1 MQRLKE
7 KKPSGKNLIPI
18 LLQQPLH
25 LYTLKGK
32 RKEEREGGKKERKPE
47 LVGEVPSEC
56 VLLAKTNA
64 SSSWELARRSSS
76 PCVNA
81 DRKPDCSSLLPDGR
95 QPRLRPL
102 ETSKQTRIRLPS
114 LNITNC
120 TEVAGCVAA
129 AALYQLF
136 CVCVCVSVLPLFPF
150 FVSRTNPCR
159 TGFHRTHLF

>member
-1 MQRLKE
+1 M
-7 KKPSGKNLIPI
+7 IPI

-25 LYTLKGK
+25 LYTLKEK

-64 SSSWELARRSSS
+64 SSSRELARRSSS

-102 ETSKQTRIRLPS
+102 KTSKQTRIRLPS
-114 LNITNC
+114 LNITNAPRLQAVWLQLLC
-120 TEVAGCVAA
+120 ASFSVCASVCLSFLDSLSSFPEPIHAGQAST
-129 AALYQLF
+129 ALI
-136 CVCVCVSVLPLFPF
+136 F
-150 FVSRTNPCR
+150 FKTWV
-159 TGFHRTHLF
+159 